1 MEPRGK
7 SAVVTAMPRLL
18 FPARLTQWIGPF
30 AVAAVAA
37 LLLAAIVVVSGVV
50 DLSAA
55 KPHPDGWARFLHFTF
70 DRSTAFHATEK
81 PPADLD
87 SPVRVAAGA
96 AYYGQV
102 CARCHGGPGFG
113 QNPVVLSMHPRP
125 QYLTT
130 DLPVAKFT
138 APELFRIVKAG
149 VKYSAMPSW
158 PADRRDDEIW
168 QLVAFLRAMPTMS
181 PATFRQLAVVSPQP
195 ATDVAPFGGV
205 PTQRVYALRND
216 DEPPAA
222 SYSYRT
228 PVFGFSGY
236 ALGGDPTATCARCH
250 GADGA
255 GGGAFPNL
263 TIQTRDYLARTL
275 TAYAAGKRRSGFMQM
290 VATELSPAQIAALAD
305 HYSTLPRKASEATSG
320 AVSQEGQDIALR
332 GVPSAGLAPCASCH
346 GVTPSAAKA
355 YPLLE
360 GQGRW
365 YVANQLHVFKQGGR
379 GSIVG
384 DKTPDPMVVIARKL
398 NDRQIHAVAAY
409 YAQQPPA
416 KVQSFAALK
425 TAQ

>member
-1 MEPRGK
+1 MEPAAQVGG
-7 SAVVTAMPRLL
+7 SFAMPRLL

-30 AVAAVAA
+30 AVAAAGA
-37 LLLAAIVVVSGVV
+37 LLLAVIVVVSGVV

-55 KPHPDGWARFLHFTF
+55 KPHPDGWARFLHYTF
-70 DRSTAFHATEK
+70 ERSTAFHAGPK

-87 SPVRVAAGA
+87 SPIRVAAGA

-168 QLVAFLRAMPTMS
+168 QLVAFLRAMPKMS
-181 PATFRQLAVVSPQP
+181 PATFQQLALVSHGG
-195 ATDVAPFGGV
+195 AAAAPFGGV
-205 PTQRVYALRND
+205 PAQRPYALRND
-216 DEPPAA
+216 DEPPAV

-228 PVFGFSGY
+228 PVYGFSGF
-236 ALGGDPTATCARCH
+236 ALGGDAVATCTRCH

-263 TIQTRDYLARTL
+263 TLQTRDYLARTL
-275 TAYAAGKRRSGFMQM
+275 TAYAAGKRRSGYMQV
-290 VATELSPAQIAALAD
+290 VASELSPAQITALAE
-305 HYSTLPRKASEATSG
+305 HYAGLPRRSTETAKGPTVA
-320 AVSQEGQDIALR
+320 EGQRLALV
-332 GVPSAGLAPCASCH
+332 GLPAAGLAPCASCH
-346 GVTPSAAKA
+346 GVTRAAAKA

-365 YVANQLHVFKQGGR
+365 YLANQMHVFRDGGR

-384 DKTPDPMVVIARKL
+384 DKMPDPMVAVARKL
-398 NDRQIHAVAAY
+398 TDAQIHAVAAY
-409 YAQQPPA
+409 YAEQPPA
-416 KVQSFAALK
+416 VVQSFAAVK
-425 TAQ
+425 PAR

>member
-1 MEPRGK
+1 
-7 SAVVTAMPRLL
+7 MPRSL
-18 FPARLTQWIGPF
+18 FPARLTQWIGPL
-30 AVAAVAA
+30 AAVAA
-37 LLLAAIVVVSGVV
+37 AALLLCVIVVVGGVV

-55 KPHPDGWARFLHFTF
+55 KPHPEGWARFLHYTF
-70 DRSTAFHATEK
+70 ERSTAFHAGPN

-87 SPVRVAAGA
+87 STVRVAAGA

-125 QYLTT
+125 QYLAT
-130 DLPVAKFT
+130 DLPVARFT

-168 QLVAFLRAMPTMS
+168 QLVAFLRAMPAMS
-181 PATFRQLAVVSPQP
+181 PATFRRLAVVSPM
-195 ATDVAPFGGV
+195 TDAASMPFGGV
-205 PTQRVYALRND
+205 PERRPYALRNA
-216 DEPPAA
+216 DEPPAV

-236 ALGGDPTATCARCH
+236 ALGGAVTATCARCH

-263 TIQTRDYLARTL
+263 TLQSRDYIARTL
-275 TAYAAGKRRSGFMQM
+275 TAYAAGKRRSGYMQM
-290 VATELSPAQIAALAD
+290 VASELSPTQIAALAD
-305 HYSTLPRKASEATSG
+305 HYAALPRKSTETVRG
-320 AVSQEGQDIALR
+320 GQAVAEGERLALV
-332 GVPSAGLAPCASCH
+332 GLPALGLAPCASCH
-346 GVTPSAAKA
+346 GVTRAAGKA

-365 YVANQLHVFKQGGR
+365 YLANQMHVFRDGGR
-379 GSIVG
+379 GSIDG
-384 DKTPDPMVVIARKL
+384 DRTPDAMVVIARKL
-398 NDRQIHAVAAY
+398 TDRQIHAVAAY
-409 YAQQPPA
+409 YAAQPPA
-416 KVQSFAALK
+416 VVQSFAAVN
-425 TAQ
+425 AAR

>member
-1 MEPRGK
+1 MLP
-7 SAVVTAMPRLL
+7 LL
-18 FPARLTQWIGPF
+18 FPRRFTQWLGPLI
-30 AVAAVAA
+30 AAAAAA
-37 LLLAAIVVVSGVV
+37 LLIAIVVVTSGFV

-55 KPHPDGWARFLHFTF
+55 KPHPDGWARFLHYTF
-70 DRSTAFHATEK
+70 DRSTAFHAGPN

-125 QYLTT
+125 QYLAT
-130 DLPVAKFT
+130 DLPVADFT

-158 PADRRDDEIW
+158 PADGRDDEVW
-168 QLVAFLRAMPTMS
+168 QVVAFLRALPKLS
-181 PATFRQLAVVSPQP
+181 PAAFQRLALVDHGQDSGQAAFGPPPPQ
-195 ATDVAPFGGV
+195 
-205 PTQRVYALRND
+205 RRYALRGD
-216 DEPPAA
+216 REPPAV

-236 ALGGDPTATCARCH
+236 ALGADPIATCARCH
-250 GADGA
+250 GGDGA

-263 TIQTRDYLARTL
+263 TIQPRDYLARTL
-275 TAYAAGKRRSGFMQM
+275 TAYAAGRRHSGFMQM

-305 HYSTLPRKASEATSG
+305 HYAALPRRSTEPAAPAPVLG
-320 AVSQEGQDIALR
+320 QEIALR
-332 GVPSAGLAPCASCH
+332 GVPQAGVGPCASCH
-346 GVTPSAAKA
+346 GIDRAAAKA

-360 GQGRW
+360 GQARW
-365 YVANQLHVFKQGGR
+365 YLANQMRVFRAGGR

-384 DKTPDPMVVIARKL
+384 DKAVDPMVAIARKL
-398 NDRQIHAVAAY
+398 TDRQIEAVAAY
-409 YAQQPPA
+409 YAVQPPA
-416 KVQSFAALK
+416 VVQSFAAVGR
-425 TAQ
+425 TR

>member
-1 MEPRGK
+1 
-7 SAVVTAMPRLL
+7 MPRLL
-18 FPARLTQWIGPF
+18 FPARLTQWIGPLA
-30 AVAAVAA
+30 AVAVAA
-37 LLLAAIVVVSGVV
+37 LLLCVIVVVGGVV

-55 KPHPDGWARFLHFTF
+55 KPHPEGWARFLHYTF
-70 DRSTAFHATEK
+70 ERSTAFHAGPN

-125 QYLTT
+125 QYLAT
-130 DLPVAKFT
+130 DLPVARFT

-168 QLVAFLRAMPTMS
+168 QLVAFLRAMPAMS
-181 PATFRQLAVVSPQP
+181 PATFRRLAVVSPMP
-195 ATDVAPFGGV
+195 DAASVPFGGV
-205 PTQRVYALRND
+205 PERQRYALRNA
-216 DEPPAA
+216 DEPPAV

-236 ALGGDPTATCARCH
+236 ALGGDVTATCARCH

-263 TIQTRDYLARTL
+263 TLQSRDYIARTL
-275 TAYAAGKRRSGFMQM
+275 TAYAAGKRRSGYMQM
-290 VATELSPAQIAALAD
+290 VASELSPTQIAALAD
-305 HYSTLPRKASEATSG
+305 HYAALPRKSTETVRG
-320 AVSQEGQDIALR
+320 DQAVAEGERLALV
-332 GVPSAGLAPCASCH
+332 GLPALGLAPCASCH
-346 GVTPSAAKA
+346 GVTRAAGKA

-360 GQGRW
+360 GQGHW
-365 YVANQLHVFKQGGR
+365 YLANQMHVFRSGGR
-379 GSIVG
+379 GSIDG
-384 DKTPDPMVVIARKL
+384 YRTPDAMVVIARKL
-398 NDRQIHAVAAY
+398 TDRQIHAVAAY
-409 YAQQPPA
+409 YAAQPPA
-416 KVQSFAALK
+416 VVQSFAAVN
-425 TAQ
+425 AAR

>member
-1 MEPRGK
+1 
-7 SAVVTAMPRLL
+7 MPRLL
-18 FPARLTQWIGPF
+18 FPARLTQWIGPL
-30 AVAAVAA
+30 AAAAAAA
-37 LLLAAIVVVSGVV
+37 LLIAIVVVVSGIV

-55 KPHPDGWARFLHFTF
+55 KPHPEGWARFLHYTF
-70 DRSTAFHATEK
+70 DRSTAFHAG
-81 PPADLD
+81 PAAPTDLD
-87 SPVRVAAGA
+87 SPIRIAAGA

-125 QYLTT
+125 QYLAT

-168 QLVAFLRAMPTMS
+168 QLVAFLRAIPTMS
-181 PATFRQLAVVSPQP
+181 PATFRKLAVVSHDTGAGAGAS
-195 ATDVAPFGGV
+195 ATAAPFGAV
-205 PTQRVYALRND
+205 PAQRPYALRND
-216 DEPPAA
+216 DEPPAV

-263 TIQTRDYLARTL
+263 TLQTRDYLARTL
-275 TAYAAGKRRSGFMQM
+275 TAYAAGKRRSGYMQM
-290 VATELSPAQIAALAD
+290 VATELSPAQIAALAE
-305 HYSTLPRKASEATSG
+305 HYAALPRRSTETTRG
-320 AVSQEGQDIALR
+320 PAVAEGQRLALV
-332 GVPSAGLAPCASCH
+332 GLPKAGLAPCASCH
-346 GVTPSAAKA
+346 GVTRTAAKA

-365 YVANQLHVFKQGGR
+365 YLANQLQVFRSGGR
-379 GSIVG
+379 GGIDG
-384 DKTPDPMVVIARKL
+384 DRTPDPMVVIAKKL
-398 NDRQIHAVAAY
+398 TDRQIHAVAAY
-409 YAQQPPA
+409 YAEQPPSV
-416 KVQSFAALK
+416 VQSFAAVK
-425 TAQ
+425 PAP

>member
-1 MEPRGK
+1 MLPY
-7 SAVVTAMPRLL
+7 L
-18 FPARLTQWIGPF
+18 FPSRFSQWLGPL
-30 AVAAVAA
+30 VAAAAAA
-37 LLLAAIVVVSGVV
+37 LLIAVVVVTTGIV

-55 KPHPDGWARFLHFTF
+55 KPHPDGWARFLHYTF
-70 DRSTAFHATEK
+70 ERSTAFHAGPT

-87 SPVRVAAGA
+87 SPVRIAAGA

-125 QYLTT
+125 QYLAT
-130 DLPVAKFT
+130 DLPTANFS

-168 QLVAFLRAMPTMS
+168 QLVAFLRAVPTMS
-181 PATFRQLAVVSPQP
+181 PDTFQKLAVVSQDQAAAP
-195 ATDVAPFGGV
+195 TPFGQ
-205 PTQRVYALRND
+205 TTAQRTYALRND
-216 DEPPAA
+216 DEPPAT

-236 ALGGDPTATCARCH
+236 ALGGNPIATCARCH
-250 GADGA
+250 GASGA

-263 TIQTRDYLARTL
+263 TIQTPDYLARTL
-275 TAYAAGKRRSGFMQM
+275 TAYAAGRRRSGFMQM
-290 VATELSPAQIAALAD
+290 VATELSPAQIAALAQ
-305 HYSTLPRKASEATSG
+305 HYAALPRRSSEAG
-320 AVSQEGQDIALR
+320 VAAPALGQQIALQ

-346 GVTPSAAKA
+346 GVTRAAAKA

-360 GQGRW
+360 GQAGW
-365 YVANQLHVFKQGGR
+365 YLANQMRVFRSGGR

-384 DKTPDPMVVIARKL
+384 DKPKDPMVAIAKKL
-398 NDRQIHAVAAY
+398 DDRQIDAVALY
-409 YAQQPPA
+409 YAAQPPST
-416 KVQSFAALK
+416 VQSFAAVE
-425 TAQ
+425 TGR